1 MVSVVSERER
11 QALLRAAA
19 DGIVGG
25 LPAWDGVSPSVWV
38 VVVDPDTMRPFA
50 RWRTPATAAPQP
62 RPQSKRRHLHAV
74 REVS

>member
-1 MVSVVSERER
+1 MTERER

-19 DGIVGG
+19 DEIVDG
-25 LPAWDGVSPSVWV
+25 LPAWDGTSPSVWV

-50 RWRTPATAAPQP
+50 RWRTPASASQP
-62 RPQSKRRHLHAV
+62 KARVRHLHAV